1 MNQPTYDGLDQL
13 VGVLFISVIIVSSS
27 ASFSRY
33 VSNHSDKVTA
43 MVGRV
48 TLELVRGNIVNEKT
62 DVIVNTKNGS
72 ADQSGTLVLL
82 IGGSCFSFNVVMVS
96 FYHF

>member
-13 VGVLFISVIIVSSS
+13 VGVLFKSVIIVVSSS

-33 VSNHSDKVTA
+33 VWNHPDRVTA

-48 TLELVRGNIVNEKT
+48 KLELVRADIVDEKT
-62 DVIVNTKNGS
+62 DVIVNTIDRS
-72 ADQSGTLVLL
+72 AYQSGTLVLL
-82 IGGSCFSFNVVMVS
+82 IGETC
-96 FYHF
+96 